1 VEAHICECRPRKSLP
16 RHNLMDTIIGSTNTP
31 IKHINK
37 LPNKPWRF
45 KCNVIVKKKVSKK
58 KPTRKE
64 KKIHF
69 TYEELK
75 PNQIEL
81 RTKQQSHTKKEQN
94 IKKVNDRKQE
104 KN

>member
-1 VEAHICECRPRKSLP
+1 VEAHICECNPRKSLS
-16 RHNLMDTIIGSTNTP
+16 RHNLIDTIIGSTNTP

-37 LPNKPWRF
+37 LPKKPWRF
-45 KCNVIVKKKVSKK
+45 KCNVIVKKRFPKRNQQEKK
-58 KPTRKE
+58 

-81 RTKQQSHTKKEQN
+81 KTKQQSHKKKEQN